1 MKQFIFLLVIATIGI
16 VSISCDGR
24 DRVFKTNTEVLIE
37 NKLLDSF
44 SENITFVPETYTE
57 VATDTILYNGF
68 HVKLKTYSIMDKHI
82 VNEFKQDSIVYKKY
96 YREFVTDVIVT
107 KNDKEIFNERIDKEF
122 IHKHNNNLQLNKA
135 IINVMVNQVS
145 SVKNHGLVLSAMIKD
160 IQNETITFCDILID
174 SEGNLVLKEVQELY
188 AFIEQT

>member
-44 SENITFVPETYTE
+44 SENITYVPETYTE

-68 HVKLKTYSIMDKHI
+68 HVKLKTYTIMDKHI

-96 YREFVTDVIVT
+96 YREFATDVIVT

-160 IQNETITFCDILID
+160 IQNETIKFCDILID

>member
-24 DRVFKTNTEVLIE
+24 DRMFKNNTEVLIE

-44 SENITFVPETYTE
+44 SENITYVPETYTE

-68 HVKLKTYSIMDKHI
+68 HVKLKTYTIMDKHI

-160 IQNETITFCDILID
+160 IQNETIKFCDILID

-188 AFIEQT
+188 AFNEQT

>member
-16 VSISCDGR
+16 VSISCNGR

-44 SENITFVPETYTE
+44 SENITYVPETYTE

-68 HVKLKTYSIMDKHI
+68 HVKLKTYTIMDKHI

-188 AFIEQT
+188 AFNEQT

>member
-16 VSISCDGR
+16 VSISCNGR

-44 SENITFVPETYTE
+44 SENITYVPETYTE

-68 HVKLKTYSIMDKHI
+68 HVKLKTYTIMDKHI

-145 SVKNHGLVLSAMIKD
+145 SVKNHRLVLSAMIKD

-188 AFIEQT
+188 AFNEQT

>member
-24 DRVFKTNTEVLIE
+24 DKVFKTNTEVLIE

-44 SENITFVPETYTE
+44 SENITYVPETYTE

-68 HVKLKTYSIMDKHI
+68 HVKLKTYTIMDKHI

-160 IQNETITFCDILID
+160 IQNETIKFCDILID

-188 AFIEQT
+188 AFNEQT

>member
-44 SENITFVPETYTE
+44 SENITYVPETYTE

-68 HVKLKTYSIMDKHI
+68 HVKLKTYTIMDKHV

-96 YREFVTDVIVT
+96 YREFATDVIVT

-160 IQNETITFCDILID
+160 IQNETIKFCDILID

>member
-24 DRVFKTNTEVLIE
+24 DRMFKTNTEVLIE

-44 SENITFVPETYTE
+44 SENITYVPETYTE

-68 HVKLKTYSIMDKHI
+68 HVKLKTYTIMDKHI

-160 IQNETITFCDILID
+160 IQNETIKFCDILID

>member
-16 VSISCDGR
+16 VSISCNGR

-44 SENITFVPETYTE
+44 SENITYVPETYTE

-68 HVKLKTYSIMDKHI
+68 HVKLKTYTIMDKHI

-145 SVKNHGLVLSAMIKD
+145 SVKNH
-160 IQNETITFCDILID
+160 
-174 SEGNLVLKEVQELY
+174 
-188 AFIEQT
+188 

>member
-24 DRVFKTNTEVLIE
+24 DRMFKNNTEVLIE

-44 SENITFVPETYTE
+44 SENITYFPETYTE

-68 HVKLKTYSIMDKHI
+68 HVKLKTYTIMDKHI

-135 IINVMVNQVS
+135 IINVMVNQAS

-174 SEGNLVLKEVQELY
+174 SEGNLVFKEAQELY
-188 AFIEQT
+188 AFNEQT

>member
-24 DRVFKTNTEVLIE
+24 DRMFKNNTEVLIE

-44 SENITFVPETYTE
+44 SENITYFPETYTE

-68 HVKLKTYSIMDKHI
+68 HVKLKTYTIMDKHI

-160 IQNETITFCDILID
+160 IQNETIKFCDILID

-188 AFIEQT
+188 AFNEQT

>member
-44 SENITFVPETYTE
+44 SENITYVPETYTE

-68 HVKLKTYSIMDKHI
+68 HVKLKTYTIMDKHI

-160 IQNETITFCDILID
+160 IQNETIKFCDILID

-188 AFIEQT
+188 AFNEQT

>member
-44 SENITFVPETYTE
+44 SENITYVPETYTE

-68 HVKLKTYSIMDKHI
+68 HVKLKTYTIMDKHI

-107 KNDKEIFNERIDKEF
+107 MNDKEIFNERIDKEF

-188 AFIEQT
+188 AFNEQT

>member
-24 DRVFKTNTEVLIE
+24 DRVFKTKTEVLIE

-44 SENITFVPETYTE
+44 SENITFVPEAYTE

-68 HVKLKTYSIMDKHI
+68 HVKLKTYTIMDKHI

-160 IQNETITFCDILID
+160 IQNETIKFCDILID

-188 AFIEQT
+188 AFNEQT

>member
-1 MKQFIFLLVIATIGI
+1 MKQFVFLLVIATIGI

-44 SENITFVPETYTE
+44 SENITFVPEAYTE

-68 HVKLKTYSIMDKHI
+68 HVKLKTYTIMDKHI

-188 AFIEQT
+188 AFNEQT

>member
-44 SENITFVPETYTE
+44 SENISYVPETYTE

-68 HVKLKTYSIMDKHI
+68 HVKLKTYTIMDKHV

-160 IQNETITFCDILID
+160 IQNETIKFCDILID

>member
-44 SENITFVPETYTE
+44 SENITYVPETYTE

-68 HVKLKTYSIMDKHI
+68 HVKLKTYTIMDKHI

>member
-24 DRVFKTNTEVLIE
+24 DRIFKTNTEVLIE

-44 SENITFVPETYTE
+44 SENITYVPETYTE

-68 HVKLKTYSIMDKHI
+68 HVKLKTYTIMDKHI

-160 IQNETITFCDILID
+160 IQNETIKFCDILID

-188 AFIEQT
+188 AFNEQT

>member
-1 MKQFIFLLVIATIGI
+1 MKQFLFLLVIATIGI

-44 SENITFVPETYTE
+44 SENINYVPETYTE
-57 VATDTILYNGF
+57 VATDTILDNGF
-68 HVKLKTYSIMDKHI
+68 HVKLKTYTIMDKYI

-135 IINVMVNQVS
+135 IINVMVNQAS

-188 AFIEQT
+188 AFNEQP

>member
-68 HVKLKTYSIMDKHI
+68 HVKLKTYTIMDKHI

-160 IQNETITFCDILID
+160 IQNETIKFCDILID

-188 AFIEQT
+188 AFNEQT

>member
-1 MKQFIFLLVIATIGI
+1 MKQFVFLLVIATIGI

-44 SENITFVPETYTE
+44 SENITYVPETYTE

-68 HVKLKTYSIMDKHI
+68 HVKLKTYTIMDKHI

-160 IQNETITFCDILID
+160 IQNETIKFCDILID
-174 SEGNLVLKEVQELY
+174 SEGNLVLKEFQELY
-188 AFIEQT
+188 AFNEQT

>member
-44 SENITFVPETYTE
+44 SENITYVPETYTE

-68 HVKLKTYSIMDKHI
+68 HVKLKTYTIMDKHI

-188 AFIEQT
+188 AFNEQT

>member
-24 DRVFKTNTEVLIE
+24 DRMFKTNTEVLIE

-44 SENITFVPETYTE
+44 SENITYFPETYTE

-68 HVKLKTYSIMDKHI
+68 HVKLKTYTIMDKHI

-160 IQNETITFCDILID
+160 IQNETIKFCDILID

-188 AFIEQT
+188 AFNEQT

>member
-44 SENITFVPETYTE
+44 SENITYVPETYTE

-68 HVKLKTYSIMDKHI
+68 HVKLKTYTIMDKHI

-96 YREFVTDVIVT
+96 YREFATDVIVT

-160 IQNETITFCDILID
+160 IQNETIKFCDILID

-188 AFIEQT
+188 AFNEQT

>member
-44 SENITFVPETYTE
+44 SENITYFPETYTE

-68 HVKLKTYSIMDKHI
+68 HVKLKTYTIMDKHI

-160 IQNETITFCDILID
+160 IQNETIKFCDILID

-188 AFIEQT
+188 AFNEQT

>member
-44 SENITFVPETYTE
+44 SENITYVPETYTE

-68 HVKLKTYSIMDKHI
+68 HVKLKTYTIMDKHI

-160 IQNETITFCDILID
+160 IQNETIKFCDILID

>member
-44 SENITFVPETYTE
+44 SEKITYVPETYTE

-68 HVKLKTYSIMDKHI
+68 HVKLKTYTIMDKHI

-160 IQNETITFCDILID
+160 IQNETIKFCDILID

-188 AFIEQT
+188 AFNEQT

>member
-44 SENITFVPETYTE
+44 SENITYVPETYTE

-68 HVKLKTYSIMDKHI
+68 HVKLKTYTIMDKHI

-107 KNDKEIFNERIDKEF
+107 MNDKEIFNERIDKEF

-160 IQNETITFCDILID
+160 IQNETIKFCDILID

-188 AFIEQT
+188 AFNEQT

>member
-44 SENITFVPETYTE
+44 SENISYVPETYTE

-68 HVKLKTYSIMDKHI
+68 HVKLKTYTIMDKHI

-160 IQNETITFCDILID
+160 IQNETIKFCDILID

-188 AFIEQT
+188 AFNEQT

>member
-44 SENITFVPETYTE
+44 SENISYVPETYTE

-68 HVKLKTYSIMDKHI
+68 HVKLKTYTIMDKHV

-96 YREFVTDVIVT
+96 YREFATDVIVT

-160 IQNETITFCDILID
+160 IQNETIKFCDILID

>member
-44 SENITFVPETYTE
+44 SENISYVPETYTE

-68 HVKLKTYSIMDKHI
+68 HVKLKTYTIMDKHI

-96 YREFVTDVIVT
+96 YREFATDVIVT

-160 IQNETITFCDILID
+160 IQNETIKFCDILID

>member
-16 VSISCDGR
+16 VTISCDGR

-44 SENITFVPETYTE
+44 SENITYVPETYTE

-68 HVKLKTYSIMDKHI
+68 HVKLKTYTIMDKHI

-160 IQNETITFCDILID
+160 IQNETIKFCDILID

-188 AFIEQT
+188 AFNEQT